1 MDSRG
6 RGTHPPRRQLGG
18 AARLHSWWT
27 GARGRQDVIKGPVE
41 FGLGVLGVLAFAL
54 VLSHGCEPNGGDAD
68 PCAGQACSDG
78 NACTSDVCTTGRCSN
93 PAVANGTPCDADGED
108 GGCQDGLCLPVSPSL
123 EEGLYA
129 FLAQQ
134 QDPATGLL
142 EGFVRHPDLPPDFL
156 AFLGALPSF
165 TYDNALAA
173 LAWLARGEPDD
184 LDRATRVLDALL
196 ALQRGD
202 GALPDSANAVTGAP
216 LAASTGTGNQAW
228 AILAFLGAWEVIG
241 QERWLLAAERVAA
254 FLLDPA
260 QELANP
266 AGFGGLRLAPGVT
279 GVSTENNLDV
289 YAAFVRLADALP
301 TSAGRLTAAE
311 VREAGHGA
319 RILCESQFDPVT
331 GAMFAG
337 TDGTG
342 VTTFRGVVPLDT
354 QSWSVL
360 ALGRSKWDRSY
371 AWARREVPEGLWIT
385 EGACAGAGRELAIE
399 GPPFSD
405 AFTGDVWTEG
415 LAQMRLA
422 ARALGDDDTDAR
434 AAAALEDLQRAA
446 PNADGQG
453 LVATCSEVETG
464 FASSYFNALAV
475 APTAWAAMASRGL
488 DPFWFRAIDDHAHPA
503 ASLPMVSLTP
513 PADLQYACTGT
524 QPCRFMATGTS
535 TGVVG
540 TAHRVYLLVEPTS
553 PAPLGRFFTQ
563 AVPAVVA
570 ADGTWIAPGQL
581 GDEVSGVEPGDG
593 MRLVTLVVEGAAP
606 PPQLEFVTQRTVP
619 NLVTVSGVLDA
630 RVR

>member
-1 MDSRG
+1 MRRRKDVTKDSVG
-6 RGTHPPRRQLGG
+6 
-18 AARLHSWWT
+18 
-27 GARGRQDVIKGPVE
+27 
-41 FGLGVLGVLAFAL
+41 FGLSILGVLVFAL
-54 VLSHGCEPNGGDAD
+54 ALSHGCDADGGDAD

-78 NACTSDVCTTGRCSN
+78 NECTSDLCTNGRCSN
-93 PAVANGTPCDADGED
+93 PAVPNGAQCHADGED
-108 GGCQDGLCLPVSPSL
+108 SGCQDGLCLPASPSV

-134 QDPATGLL
+134 QNPATGLL
-142 EGFVRHPDLPPDFL
+142 EGFVSHPDLPPEFL
-156 AFLGALPSF
+156 AFLDARPSF

-173 LAWLARGEPDD
+173 LAWLARGEPEDVD
-184 LDRATRVLDALL
+184 HATRVLDALL
-196 ALQRGD
+196 ALQRDD

-216 LAASTGTGNQAW
+216 LATNTGTGNQAW
-228 AILAFLGAWEVIG
+228 AILAFLAAWEVTG
-241 QERWLLAAERVAA
+241 QEGWLLAAERVAA

-266 AGFGGLRLAPGVT
+266 AGFGGLRLAPELT

-289 YAAFVRLADALP
+289 YAAFVRLGDALP

-311 VREAGHGA
+311 VREVGHGA
-319 RILCESQFDPVT
+319 RIFCESQFDPVT

-337 TDGTG
+337 ADGTG

-371 AWARREVPEGLWIT
+371 AWARSVVPEGLWII
-385 EGACAGAGRELAIE
+385 EGACADAGPEVAIE

-405 AFTGDVWTEG
+405 AFIGDVWTEG
-415 LAQMRLA
+415 LAQMRVA

-434 AAAALEDLQRAA
+434 AAAVLEDLQRAA
-446 PNADGQG
+446 PHADGQG

-464 FASSYFNALAV
+464 FGSSYYNALAV
-475 APTAWAAMASRGL
+475 ASTAWAAMASAGL
-488 DPFWFRAIDDHAHPA
+488 DPFWFRAIEDDAHPA
-503 ASLPMVSLTP
+503 AALPTVSLTP
-513 PADLQYACTGT
+513 PADLQYDCTGT
-524 QPCRFMATGTS
+524 LPCRFTATGTS

-540 TAHRVYLLVEPTS
+540 TPHRVYLLVEPTS

-563 AVPAVVA
+563 LVPAVVA
-570 ADGTWIAPGQL
+570 ADGTWTTPGQL
-581 GDEVSGVEPGDG
+581 GDEVSEVEPGDG
-593 MRLVTLVVEGAAP
+593 MRLVALVVEGAAP
-606 PPQLEFVTQRTVP
+606 PLQLEVVTQRTVP
-619 NLVTVSGVLDA
+619 DLVTVSGVLDA

>member
-1 MDSRG
+1 M
-6 RGTHPPRRQLGG
+6 
-18 AARLHSWWT
+18 
-27 GARGRQDVIKGPVE
+27 KGSV
-41 FGLGVLGVLAFAL
+41 GSGSSSLGVLVIAL
-54 VLSHGCEPNGGDAD
+54 VLNPGCGPDSGDAD

-78 NACTSDVCTTGRCSN
+78 NECTSDMCTNGLCSN
-93 PAVANGTPCDADGED
+93 PPLANGARCDADGI
-108 GGCQDGLCLPVSPSL
+108 CQDGLCLPASPSV

-142 EGFVRHPDLPPDFL
+142 EGFVRHPDLPPDFI
-156 AFLGALPSF
+156 AFLDARPSF

-184 LDRATRVLDALL
+184 VDRAMRLLDALL
-196 ALQRGD
+196 ALQHDD

-216 LAASTGTGNQAW
+216 LATTTGTGNQAW
-228 AILAFLGAWEVIG
+228 AILAFLAASEVTG
-241 QERWLLAAERVAA
+241 EERWLLAAERVAA

-266 AGFGGLRLAPGVT
+266 AGFGGLRLAPGLT

-311 VREAGHGA
+311 VREVGHGA
-319 RILCESQFDPVT
+319 RIFCESQFDPVT
-331 GAMFAG
+331 GAMFTGA
-337 TDGTG
+337 DGTG

-385 EGACAGAGRELAIE
+385 EGACAGAGPELAIE

-434 AAAALEDLQRAA
+434 AAVVLEDLQRAA
-446 PNADGQG
+446 PHADGQG

-464 FASSYFNALAV
+464 FGSSYYNSLAV
-475 APTAWAAMASRGL
+475 APTAWAAMASAGL
-488 DPFWFRAIDDHAHPA
+488 DPFWFRAIDDDAHPA
-503 ASLPMVSLTP
+503 AALPTVSLTP

-524 QPCRFMATGTS
+524 QPCRFAAAGTS

-553 PAPLGRFFTQ
+553 PAPFGRFFTQ
-563 AVPAVVA
+563 AVPAAVA
-570 ADGTWIAPGQL
+570 ADGTWLVPGQL
-581 GDEVSGVEPGDG
+581 GDELSGVEPGDG
-593 MRLVTLVVEGAAP
+593 IRLVALVVEGAAP
-606 PPQLEFVTQRTVP
+606 PPQLEVVTQRTVP

-630 RVR
+630 SVR

>member
-1 MDSRG
+1 
-6 RGTHPPRRQLGG
+6 
-18 AARLHSWWT
+18 
-27 GARGRQDVIKGPVE
+27 
-41 FGLGVLGVLAFAL
+41 LAVFVFAL
-54 VLSHGCEPNGGDAD
+54 VLSCGCGPDSGDAN

-78 NACTSDVCTTGRCSN
+78 NVCTNGQCSN
-93 PAVANGTPCDADGED
+93 PPVANGTRCDADGED
-108 GGCQDGLCLPVSPSL
+108 GGCQDGLCLPASPSV

-142 EGFVRHPDLPPDFL
+142 EGFMRHPDLPPDFL
-156 AFLGALPSF
+156 AFLGSRPSF
-165 TYDNALAA
+165 TYDNALAT

-184 LDRATRVLDALL
+184 VDGATRVLDALL
-196 ALQRGD
+196 ALQRDD

-216 LAASTGTGNQAW
+216 LATTTGTGNQAW
-228 AILAFLGAWEVIG
+228 AILAFLAAWEVTG

-266 AGFGGLRLAPGVT
+266 AGFGGLRLAPGLSA
-279 GVSTENNLDV
+279 VSTENNLDV
-289 YAAFVRLADALP
+289 YAAFVRLADTLP
-301 TSAGRLTAAE
+301 TSASLLTAAE
-311 VREAGHGA
+311 VREVGHGA
-319 RILCESQFDPVT
+319 RIFCESQFDPVT

-342 VTTFRGVVPLDT
+342 VTTFRSVVPLDT

-371 AWARREVPEGLWIT
+371 AWARREVPEGLWIID
-385 EGACAGAGRELAIE
+385 GACAGADPELAIE

-405 AFTGDVWTEG
+405 AFTGEVWTEG
-415 LAQMRLA
+415 LAQMRVA

-434 AAAALEDLQRAA
+434 AAVVLEDLQRAA
-446 PNADGQG
+446 PHADGQG

-464 FASSYFNALAV
+464 FESSYFNALAV
-475 APTAWAAMASRGL
+475 APTAWAAMASAGL
-488 DPFWFRAIDDHAHPA
+488 DPFWFRAIDDDAHPA
-503 ASLPMVSLTP
+503 ATLPSVSLTP

-524 QPCRFMATGTS
+524 QPCRFTATGTS

-540 TAHRVYLLVEPTS
+540 TVHRVYLLVEPTS

-563 AVPAVVA
+563 AAAAVVA
-570 ADGTWIAPGQL
+570 ADGTWIASGQL
-581 GDEVSGVEPGDG
+581 GDVVSEVEPGDG
-593 MRLVTLVVEGAAP
+593 MRLVALVVEGAAP

-619 NLVTVSGVLDA
+619 DLVTVSGVLDA

>member
-6 RGTHPPRRQLGG
+6 HETYPPRRQLGG

-27 GARGRQDVIKGPVE
+27 GARSREDVMKGSVG
-41 FGLGVLGVLAFAL
+41 FGLSVLGVLAFAL
-54 VLSHGCEPNGGDAD
+54 VLSHGCEPDGGDAD

-78 NACTSDVCTTGRCSN
+78 NQCTSDECTNGRCSN

-108 GGCQDGLCLPVSPSL
+108 GSCQDGLCLPASPSA

-129 FLAQQ
+129 FLAEQ

-156 AFLGALPSF
+156 AFLDARPSF

-184 LDRATRVLDALL
+184 VDRATRVLDALL
-196 ALQRGD
+196 ALQRND

-216 LAASTGTGNQAW
+216 LATTTGTGNQAW
-228 AILAFLGAWEVIG
+228 AILAFLGAWEVTA

-266 AGFGGLRLAPGVT
+266 AGFGGLRLSPALT

-311 VREAGHGA
+311 VREAGHDA

-342 VTTFRGVVPLDT
+342 VITFRAVVPLDT

-371 AWARREVPEGLWIT
+371 AWARREVPEGLWVID
-385 EGACAGAGRELAIE
+385 EACAGAEPELAIE
-399 GPPFSD
+399 GPSFSD
-405 AFTGDVWTEG
+405 AFTEDVWTEG
-415 LAQMRLA
+415 LAQMRVA

-434 AAAALEDLQRAA
+434 AAAVLGDLQRAA

-453 LVATCSEVETG
+453 LVAACSEVETG
-464 FASSYFNALAV
+464 FESSYFNALAV
-475 APTAWAAMASRGL
+475 APTAWAALGSRGL
-488 DPFWFRAIDDHAHPA
+488 DPFWFRGIDDDAHPA
-503 ASLPMVSLTP
+503 ASLPTVSLTP
-513 PADLQYACTGT
+513 PPDLQYECTGT
-524 QPCRFMATGTS
+524 QPCRFTATGTS
-535 TGVVG
+535 NGVVG

-563 AVPAVVA
+563 AVPAAVA
-570 ADGTWIAPGQL
+570 ADGTWTVPGQL
-581 GDEVSGVEPGDG
+581 GDDVSAVEPGDG
-593 MRLVTLVVEGAAP
+593 MRLVALVVEGAAP
-606 PPQLEFVTQRTVP
+606 PLQLEVVTQRTVP
-619 NLVTVSGVLDA
+619 NLITVSGLLDA
-630 RVR
+630 SVR

>member
-1 MDSRG
+1 M
-6 RGTHPPRRQLGG
+6 
-18 AARLHSWWT
+18 
-27 GARGRQDVIKGPVE
+27 KGSVGI
-41 FGLGVLGVLAFAL
+41 GLTVLGMLVFAL
-54 VLSHGCEPNGGDAD
+54 VLGLGCGPDSGDAD

-78 NACTSDVCTTGRCSN
+78 NECTSDVCASGQCSN
-93 PAVANGTPCDADGED
+93 PPVANGTPCDAGGED
-108 GGCQDGLCLPVSPSL
+108 GSCQDGLCLPASPSVQ
-123 EEGLYA
+123 EGLYA

-142 EGFVRHPDLPPDFL
+142 EGFVRHPDLPPDFV
-156 AFLGALPSF
+156 AFLDARPSF

-184 LDRATRVLDALL
+184 VNRAMRLLDALL
-196 ALQRGD
+196 ALQRDD

-216 LAASTGTGNQAW
+216 LATTTGTGTGNQAW
-228 AILAFLGAWEVIG
+228 AILAFLGASEVTG

-266 AGFGGLRLAPGVT
+266 AGFGGLRLAPGLT

-301 TSAGRLTAAE
+301 ASAGRLAAAE
-311 VREAGHGA
+311 VREVGHGA
-319 RILCESQFDPVT
+319 RIFCESQFDPVT
-331 GAMFAG
+331 GAMFTG

-371 AWARREVPEGLWIT
+371 AWARREVPEGLWIVA
-385 EGACAGAGRELAIE
+385 GACAGAGPELAIE

-415 LAQMRLA
+415 LAQMWLA
-422 ARALGDDDTDAR
+422 ARAAGDDDTDAR
-434 AAAALEDLQRAA
+434 AAAVLEVLQRAA
-446 PNADGQG
+446 PHADGQG

-464 FASSYFNALAV
+464 FGSSYYNALAV

-488 DPFWFRAIDDHAHPA
+488 DPFWFRAIDDDAHPA
-503 ASLPMVSLTP
+503 AALPTVSLIP
-513 PADLQYACTGT
+513 PADLQYACAGT
-524 QPCRFMATGTS
+524 QPCRFTATGTS
-535 TGVVG
+535 TGVVN

-553 PAPLGRFFTQ
+553 PAPLRRFFTQ

-581 GDEVSGVEPGDG
+581 GDEVFEVEPGDG
-593 MRLVTLVVEGAAP
+593 MRLVALVVDGAAP
-606 PPQLEFVTQRTVP
+606 PPQLEVVTQGTVP
-619 NLVTVSGVLDA
+619 DLVTVSGVLDA